1 MKKSVVVFATIL
13 VVHALSFFALSS
25 ALYSGG
31 NDDVFLVL
39 LFWTGFSACGAF
51 YLHRVSKK
59 EAWEKAS
66 DKVLVFIG
74 YLLAL
79 LVVVV
84 GGSVILFFIAAS
96 GIRP

>member
-1 MKKSVVVFATIL
+1 MKKLVIVFTTML
-13 VVHALSFFALSS
+13 VVHALSFFALSY

-31 NDDVFLVL
+31 DNDVFLVL
-39 LFWTGFSACGAF
+39 LLWTGFSACGAF

-59 EAWEKAS
+59 EAWDKAG
-66 DKVLVFIG
+66 DKVLVVIG
-74 YLLAL
+74 YLLSL

-84 GGSVILFFIAAS
+84 GGAVILLFIAAS